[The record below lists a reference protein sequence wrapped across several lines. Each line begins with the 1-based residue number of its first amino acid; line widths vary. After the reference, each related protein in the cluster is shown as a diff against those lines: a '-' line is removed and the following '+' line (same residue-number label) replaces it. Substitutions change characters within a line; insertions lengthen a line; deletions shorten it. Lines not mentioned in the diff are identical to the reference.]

1 MGFIKS
7 IMNFIT
13 RHAANIAILVI
24 LVVLVKTD
32 LERKYWKQ
40 RDRLLVW
47 DVKVYY
53 AYLPAAFIY
62 HDFSLQFVADKKEE
76 LGEIMFLEKS
86 PTGMYSI
93 QTTYGQALLYSPFFF
108 AAHAYTLLTGNWE
121 PTGYSPPYKF
131 GLMISC
137 IFYLAIGLY
146 FLKKFLL
153 KYFNNWI
160 TAITL
165 VVIVIGTNLYYYST
179 YEAPMT
185 HAYNFS
191 IIAVFIYFTTKWY
204 EKNSVWRSV
213 IMGFLICLITLVRP
227 VNLIV
232 LIFFIL
238 YDVNSWA
245 FFKERIKY
253 LLKSY
258 KSILLMILIFFF
270 LWIPQFIY
278 WKYISGSY
286 LFYSYSDQR
295 FFFNNPQVFSSLFSY
310 RKGLF
315 VYIPVLLFAFIGI
328 PFLYKRH
335 RGLILPVGLLIAVN
349 VYVLSSWCFWW
360 FGGGFGPRSY
370 IDTYAFLAIP
380 FAAFTGW
387 VSRQKLIWM
396 PLFLAALGALIWF
409 NLFQTRQY
417 SRGTINWA
425 GMTKDAY
432 WEVFLEK
439 YPSKEF
445 YNMLRFPERDSAVKG
460 VYYKGDLTWDEIHAA
475 EKARRKIYD
484 TITDERERYII
495 NFGRTVRMY
504 DEWFKQMKE
513 KAAKQGISV
522 DSMMRKDAI
531 WLWEKEQLKKKAEK
545 ADSLSGAGF
554 NSN

>member
-1 MGFIKS
+1 MRFTRS
-7 IMNFIT
+7 IISFLT

-24 LVVLVKTD
+24 IITLAKTD
-32 LERKYWKQ
+32 FDRKYWQQ
-40 RDRLLVW
+40 RERVLVW

-62 HDFSLQFVADKKEE
+62 HDFSLQFVEDKKED
-76 LGEIMFLEKS
+76 LGDIMYLEKS
-86 PTGMYSI
+86 PKGLFYI

-108 AAHAYTLLTGNWE
+108 AAHAYALSDDTWE
-121 PTGYSPPYKF
+121 ANGYSPPYKIA
-131 GLMISC
+131 LLISS
-137 IFYLAIGLY
+137 IFYLALGLY

-153 KYFNNWI
+153 KYFNTWV
-160 TAITL
+160 TAIAL
-165 VVIVIGTNLYYYST
+165 VLIVLATNLYFYST
-179 YEAPMT
+179 YEAAMT

-191 IIAVFIYFTTKWY
+191 IIAAFIFCTTRWY
-204 EKNSVWRSV
+204 EKTTFWNTI
-213 IMGFLICLITLVRP
+213 IMGFLIGLITLVRP

-232 LIFFIL
+232 LLFFILFGVHSWQSLKERILFLLRSYRWIFIMLIIFFI
-238 YDVNSWA
+238 
-245 FFKERIKY
+245 
-253 LLKSY
+253 
-258 KSILLMILIFFF
+258 

-286 LFYSYSDQR
+286 LFYSYTDQR
-295 FFFNNPQVFSSLFSY
+295 FFFNDPQIYSSLFSY

-315 VYIPVLLFAFIGI
+315 VYIPVLIFAFIGI
-328 PFLYKRH
+328 PFLYKKYP
-335 RGLILPVGLLIAVN
+335 GVILPVALVIFLN

-380 FAAFTGW
+380 MAAL
-387 VSRQKLIWM
+387 VSWLQRKNIALLI
-396 PLFLAALGALIWF
+396 LFLAVGGSLIWF

-425 GMTKDAY
+425 GMTKEAY
-432 WEVFLEK
+432 WEVFLKK

-445 YNMLRFPERDSAVKG
+445 YNMLRFPVRDSAVKG
-460 VYYKGDLTWDEIHAA
+460 IYYQGDQTWDEIHAA
-475 EKARRKIYD
+475 ERARKKVND

-495 NFGRTVRMY
+495 NFGNTVRLY
-504 DEWFKQMKE
+504 EEWYQQIKD
-513 KAAKQGISV
+513 KAAAKGISV

-531 WLWEKEQLKKKAEK
+531 WLWEKEQLKKQAEK
-545 ADSLSGAGF
+545 ADSITGDGS